1 MLKLEKQELKRAV
14 QPVSTNRVGHAFTFR
29 RSSPYRKNVL
39 DLLKVFGG
47 RAKTAYMLVEI
58 DMSAIESNRTQHDLD
73 GHHLTV
79 TAYLIKAIGIAQLS
93 HPDSRTFALPFGRTV
108 TYNDV
113 VAGFTVE
120 REVDGEPIVFFG
132 EIEKPHLKSLEEIAA
147 ELKTYSSGGLMT
159 VPKLRQQMIF
169 ARMPWLVRQIIL
181 YAGLFFPSLRLL
193 CMGATFGLSSLGAL
207 GVSSVC
213 GPSVC
218 TAVFG
223 VGAAENQLVVRNGEL
238 SVRPIMSLSLS
249 WDTNAMDCQGAA
261 RFLQTIKKL
270 LDSDTFTLAS

>member
-1 MLKLEKQELKRAV
+1 MLKLEKQKLKDNEQSAGGNGINH
-14 QPVSTNRVGHAFTFR
+14 PFAFK
-29 RSSPYRKNVL
+29 RSSCYRKNVL
-39 DLLKVFGG
+39 DLLNVFGG
-47 RAKTAYMLVEI
+47 RAKTAYMLVDV
-58 DMSAIESNRTQHDLD
+58 DMSEIEANRVQHDLE
-73 GHHLTV
+73 GNHLTV

-93 HPDSRTFALPFGRTV
+93 HPQSRTFSLPFGRTV
-108 TYNDV
+108 TYNNV

-147 ELKTYSSGGLMT
+147 ELKMYSTGDLMS
-159 VPKLRQQMIF
+159 VPRLRQQMIF
-169 ARMPWLVRQIIL
+169 AGLPGLVRQIVWL
-181 YAGLFFPSLRLL
+181 LGVWFPALRLL

-207 GVSSVC
+207 GVNFIC

-223 VGAAENQLVVRNGEL
+223 VGAAEDRLVVRNGEL

-249 WDTNAMDCQGAA
+249 WDQNVMDCASAA
-261 RFLQTIKKL
+261 RFMQAIQNL
-270 LDSDTFTLAS
+270 LDRDSAVLAG